1 MAVALT
7 NLDIGT
13 RYALEEDFTN
23 GFVGRDRQIVIK
35 TDDPKGYRPVIMDGT
50 TQGGKNKV
58 ALVDDLADYVPV
70 TTYNSDKADFVTTS
84 TLTSS
89 LATKANTSHTHA
101 QSDVTGLSDA
111 LDAKANTSHSHNQS
125 DVVGLTD
132 ALAGKAAASHTHE
145 IANVNGL
152 QTALDSKQAAGNYS
166 TVGHTH
172 TKAEVTDFAHT
183 HVSSDV
189 TGLDAALA
197 AKANATDLTSL
208 IPKTS
213 SRGEL
218 AGYEIP
224 LVQATALT
232 INGDSRDSNLVTGAV
247 AITVSDGATSQSWTK
262 TVALSNASATI
273 SLGSNWKW
281 VGGTAPSV
289 SANCVVVLHWCN
301 SFGIANLA
309 ATS

>member
-70 TTYNSDKADFVTTS
+70 ATYNSDKADFVTTS

-111 LDAKANTSHSHNQS
+111 LAAKANTSHSHNQS
-125 DVVGLTD
+125 DVVGLTN

-152 QTALDSKQAAGNYS
+152 QTALDNKQAAGNYAQATHS
-166 TVGHTH
+166 H
-172 TKAEVTDFAHT
+172 TKSQITDFAHT
-183 HVSSDV
+183 HATSEV
-189 TGLDAALA
+189 TGLDTALA
-197 AKANATDLTSL
+197 AKADSSALTSL
-208 IPKTS
+208 IPKTGA
-213 SRGEL
+213 RGQL
-218 AGYEIP
+218 AGYESITEDT
-224 LVQATALT
+224 QNLT
-232 INGDSRDSNLVTGAV
+232 ITASSPDDQITSGTV
-247 AITVSDGATSQSWTK
+247 TVSATSLDGISWTK
-262 TVALSNASATI
+262 TVLLTGASPQV
-273 SLGSNWKW
+273 SLDPSWAW
-281 VGGTAPSV
+281 VGGSAPTLTQYGLL
-289 SANCVVVLHWCN
+289 VLAKRN
-301 SFGIANLA
+301 GVGIANFV
-309 ATS
+309 SKS